1 MFCTFNCKIYFQKSS
16 YSQFTTL
23 PGKLRSPETP
33 PELIN
38 FLLCTRIFRE
48 NKPNCLKVS
57 FSNKYYYTP
66 VIGDCGYYM
75 IIILLQGDHYSHEE
89 RK

>member
-16 YSQFTTL
+16 YCQFTTL
-23 PGKLRSPETP
+23 SGKLRSQESP

-38 FLLCTRIFRE
+38 FQLCRKTFYK
-48 NKPNCLKVS
+48 NKQNCLKVS

-66 VIGDCGYYM
+66 MIGDCCYYM